1 MALHD
6 RSVKTK
12 LFVLLLSGWQI
23 WASQTKAATA
33 IELNNTGSHAYANG
47 RYAEAEQQFRRAL
60 LQLDG
65 APDSQVQSTIY
76 INLGAVYRAEAR
88 YAESET
94 FYLRALADREASFS
108 KKSPK
113 LIGPLNGLTLLYVNE
128 GQLAKAETAGRR
140 TMSIAAGE
148 ATLVPELRAEM
159 RNNLAAALYGRG
171 KYQEAEELATAAL
184 TEAQKCAGQVLQRQA
199 ALSLLGRI
207 NLARSRYAAADQ
219 YLTRAV
225 EMGAA
230 GGDRSGLAASWSNL
244 AQVKEAQGDSRS
256 AEELLKRSVVALEAM
271 HGVEHPDVATV
282 LSKLGTLYMKGKH
295 SGRKAKEFYT
305 EALRIDQKT
314 IGPNSAKVAGDLSNL
329 GALAVVRRRWTEA
342 ESDLDRALEIDKAAL
357 GAEDVDTGL
366 VDGNL
371 AILYC
376 ARGRFAE
383 AEPLFRQ
390 AAATRERVYGP
401 DDPALGKLLA
411 HYEVA
416 LRSDQNFAEAEKV
429 QVRVTRIQVRNAL
442 CEESRN

>member
-1 MALHD
+1 MIG
-6 RSVKTK
+6 
-12 LFVLLLSGWQI
+12 GWQI
-23 WASQTKAATA
+23 WCGHARGATA
-33 IELNNTGSHAYANG
+33 IELNNTGSRAYADG
-47 RYAEAEQQFRRAL
+47 RYVEAERQFRRAL
-60 LQLDG
+60 SELG
-65 APDSQVQSTIY
+65 GTPDSYVQSTIY

-94 FYLRALADREASFS
+94 FYLRALADREASFG
-108 KKSPK
+108 KKSPE

-128 GQLAKAETAGRR
+128 GQLAKAETTGRR
-140 TMSIAAGE
+140 TMAIAVE
-148 ATLVPELRAEM
+148 VTLEPETRAEI

-171 KYQEAEELATAAL
+171 QYREAEELAKAAL
-184 TEAQKCAGQVLQRQA
+184 TEAEKRPGQVLQRQA

-207 NLARSRYAAADQ
+207 NLARSRYQAADQ
-219 YLTRAV
+219 YLSRAV

-230 GGDRSGLAASWSNL
+230 GGDRSGVAASWSNL
-244 AQVKEAQGDSRS
+244 AQAKEAEGYSRS
-256 AEELLKRSVVALEAM
+256 AEELLKRSVSTLEAM
-271 HGVEHPDVATV
+271 HGVDHPDVATV
-282 LSKLGTLYMKGKH
+282 LSKLGTLYMKRKH
-295 SGRKAKEFYT
+295 GAKKAEELYA

-329 GALAVVRRRWTEA
+329 GALAVMRKRWTEA
-342 ESDLDRALEIDKAAL
+342 ESYLDGALEIDKAAL
-357 GAEDVDTGL
+357 GVEDVDTGL
-366 VDGNL
+366 VAGNL
-371 AILYC
+371 AVLYS
-376 ARGRFAE
+376 AKRRFAE

-390 AAATRERVYGP
+390 AVAIRERVYGP